1 MSDAPRRHE
10 GAKIVSYK
18 SVFVSSCL
26 RGVIAWA
33 AIGVAACAPRLTKL
47 PSGTG
52 TPASDFAP
60 ALADATAAC
69 RRLQSLTAEIAV
81 TGSIGGDRARVRLV
95 AGFAPAAGRIEA
107 AAPFGAPLFIFV
119 ASGNEGT
126 LFFPRDDRV
135 VEHGRPAELLEAVA
149 GVPLAAADL
158 LPTMTGCAVP
168 EPLGGA
174 QALGDDWRSAA
185 GSGGARVYLH
195 RDNATSPWRL
205 VTVFNPGQGAQ
216 WSWRA
221 DYDDFHDGLPHVI
234 RFVSA
239 DRDRFNIQ
247 LTLSQVETNAT
258 LGPEV
263 FRVDVPR
270 DAERITVADLR
281 RSGSTTRPRS
291 R

>member
-1 MSDAPRRHE
+1 M
-10 GAKIVSYK
+10 I
-18 SVFVSSCL
+18 L
-26 RGVIAWA
+26 TA
-33 AIGVAACAPRLTKL
+33 ALTAACAPRLTKL

-52 TPASDFAP
+52 TPAPDFAQ
-60 ALADATAAC
+60 AVAEATAAC
-69 RRLQSLTAEIAV
+69 RRLQSITAEIAV

-95 AGFAPAAGRIEA
+95 AGFGPDAGRIEA
-107 AAPFGAPLFIFV
+107 AAPFGAPFFIFV
-119 ASGNEGT
+119 ASGADGT

-158 LPTMTGCAVP
+158 LPTMSGCAMP
-168 EPLGGA
+168 EPLSGA
-174 QALGDDWRSAA
+174 QALGDNWRTAA
-185 GSGGARVYLH
+185 GANGAKVYLH
-195 RDNATSPWRL
+195 RDNTASPWHL
-205 VTVFNPGQGAQ
+205 VTVFNPGAQQQ

-247 LTLSQVETNAT
+247 LTLSQVETNVP

-270 DAERITVADLR
+270 GAQPITIDELR
-281 RSGSTTRPRS
+281 HARPGVREN
-291 R
+291 

>member
-1 MSDAPRRHE
+1 LNKAD
-10 GAKIVSYK
+10 
-18 SVFVSSCL
+18 FVASCL
-26 RGVIAWA
+26 RGVIVCVS
-33 AIGVAACAPRLTKL
+33 IGAAACAPRLTKL
-47 PSGTG
+47 PSGSG
-52 TPASDFAP
+52 TPAPDFAQ
-60 ALADATAAC
+60 AVLDATAAC
-69 RRLQSLTAEIAV
+69 RGVQSLSAEIAV
-81 TGSIGGDRARVRLV
+81 AGSIAGDRARVRLV
-95 AGFAPAAGRIEA
+95 AGFAPASGRIEA

-119 ASGNEGT
+119 ASGPDGT

-158 LPTMTGCAVP
+158 LPTMTGCAMP
-168 EPLGGA
+168 EPLAGGE
-174 QALGDDWRSAA
+174 ALGDNWRTAA
-185 GSGGARVYLH
+185 GSGGAKVYL
-195 RDNATSPWRL
+195 RRENVSSPWHL
-205 VTVFNPGQGAQ
+205 VTVFNPGAGQQ

-247 LTLSQVETNAT
+247 LTLSQVETNAA

-270 DAERITVADLR
+270 DAERITIADLR
-281 RSGSTTRPRS
+281 RSGARPPAKPR
-291 R
+291 

>member
-1 MSDAPRRHE
+1 
-10 GAKIVSYK
+10 
-18 SVFVSSCL
+18 
-26 RGVIAWA
+26 VILTA
-33 AIGVAACAPRLTKL
+33 AIGAAACAPRLTKL

-52 TPASDFAP
+52 TPAPDFAQV
-60 ALADATAAC
+60 LVDATDAC
-69 RRLQSLTAEIAV
+69 RRVQSLSAEIAV
-81 TGSIGGDRARVRLV
+81 SGSIGGDRARVRLV

-119 ASGNEGT
+119 ASGADGT

-158 LPTMTGCAVP
+158 LPTMTGCARP
-168 EPLGGA
+168 EPVSGG
-174 QALGDDWRSAA
+174 QALGDTWRTAA
-185 GSGGARVYLH
+185 GSGGAKVYLH
-195 RDNATSPWRL
+195 RENVSAPWHL
-205 VTVFNPGQGAQ
+205 VTVFNPGPGQQ

-221 DYDDFHDGLPHVI
+221 DYYDFHDGLPRVI

-239 DRDRFNIQ
+239 EHDRFNIQ
-247 LTLSQVETNAT
+247 LTLSQIEINPA

-270 DAERITVADLR
+270 DAERITIDDLR
-281 RSGSTTRPRS
+281 RSGAPGKARS

>member
-1 MSDAPRRHE
+1 VP
-10 GAKIVSYK
+10 
-18 SVFVSSCL
+18 FVSSCL
-26 RGVIAWA
+26 RGVIVIA
-33 AIGVAACAPRLTKL
+33 ALSTACAPRLTKL

-52 TPASDFAP
+52 TPAPDFAQ

-69 RRLQSLTAEIAV
+69 GRVQSLTAEIAV

-119 ASGNEGT
+119 ASGTDGT

-158 LPTMTGCAVP
+158 LPTMTGCAMP
-168 EPLGGA
+168 EPLNGG
-174 QALGDDWRSAA
+174 QALGDNWRTAA

-195 RDNATSPWRL
+195 REKAASPWHL

-221 DYDDFHDGLPHVI
+221 DYDDFRDGLPHVI

-247 LTLSQVETNAT
+247 LTLSQVETNAA
-258 LGPEV
+258 LGAEV

-270 DAERITVADLR
+270 DAERITIADLR
-281 RSGSTTRPRS
+281 RSGATTRRRS

>member
-1 MSDAPRRHE
+1 MIL
-10 GAKIVSYK
+10 G
-18 SVFVSSCL
+18 
-26 RGVIAWA
+26 A
-33 AIGVAACAPRLTKL
+33 AIGTAACAPRLTKL

-52 TPASDFAP
+52 TPAPDFAQVVV
-60 ALADATAAC
+60 DATEAC
-69 RRLQSLTAEIAV
+69 RRVQSLSAEIAV
-81 TGSIGGDRARVRLV
+81 TGSISGDRARVRLV

-119 ASGNEGT
+119 ASGADGT

-158 LPTMTGCAVP
+158 LPTMTGCAMP
-168 EPLGGA
+168 EPLAGG
-174 QALGDDWRSAA
+174 QALGDNWRTAA
-185 GSGGARVYLH
+185 GTGGAKIYLH
-195 RDNATSPWRL
+195 RESASSPWQL
-205 VTVFNPGQGAQ
+205 VTVFKPGQGLQ

-234 RFVSA
+234 RLVSA

-247 LTLSQVETNAT
+247 LTLSQIEINPA

-270 DAERITVADLR
+270 DAERITIDDLR
-281 RSGSTTRPRS
+281 RPGARPPAKTRS

>member
-1 MSDAPRRHE
+1 MPPRRHE
-10 GAKIVSYK
+10 DTKTVVYQNR
-18 SVFVSSCL
+18 FVPSCL
-26 RGVIAWA
+26 RGVILTA
-33 AIGVAACAPRLTKL
+33 ALSAACAPRLTKL
-47 PSGTG
+47 PSGTA
-52 TPASDFAP
+52 TPAPDFAQVVV
-60 ALADATAAC
+60 DATEAC
-69 RRLQSLTAEIAV
+69 RRVRSLSAEIAV
-81 TGSIGGDRARVRLV
+81 IGSIGGDRARVRLV

-107 AAPFGAPLFIFV
+107 AAPFGVPLFIFV
-119 ASGNEGT
+119 ASGADGT

-158 LPTMTGCAVP
+158 LPTMTGCAMP
-168 EPLGGA
+168 EPLGGG
-174 QALGDDWRSAA
+174 QALGDNWRTAA
-185 GSGGARVYLH
+185 GSGGAKVYLH
-195 RDNATSPWRL
+195 RENATSPWHL
-205 VTVFNPGQGAQ
+205 ATVFNPGQGLQ

-247 LTLSQVETNAT
+247 LTLSQIEINPA

-270 DAERITVADLR
+270 DAERITIDDLR
-281 RSGSTTRPRS
+281 RPGARPPAKTRS

>member
-1 MSDAPRRHE
+1 V
-10 GAKIVSYK
+10 I
-18 SVFVSSCL
+18 
-26 RGVIAWA
+26 VIAA
-33 AIGVAACAPRLTKL
+33 LSTACAPRLTKL

-52 TPASDFAP
+52 TPAPDFAQ

-69 RRLQSLTAEIAV
+69 GRVQSLTAEIAV
-81 TGSIGGDRARVRLV
+81 TGSIGGHRARVRLV

-119 ASGNEGT
+119 ASGTDGT

-158 LPTMTGCAVP
+158 LPTMTGCAMP
-168 EPLGGA
+168 EPLNGG
-174 QALGDDWRSAA
+174 QALGDNWRTAA

-195 RDNATSPWRL
+195 REKAASPWHL

-221 DYDDFHDGLPHVI
+221 DYDDFRDGLPHVI

-247 LTLSQVETNAT
+247 LTLSQVETNAA
-258 LGPEV
+258 LGAEV

-270 DAERITVADLR
+270 DAERITIADLR
-281 RSGSTTRPRS
+281 RSGATTRPRS